1 METLLRFRGR
11 DYGASEVTFIRDL
24 IAAHPSKSRRVLS
37 RLLCEAWD
45 WRQSNGRLRGQVCR
59 SFMLALHRAGHIELP
74 PVRRVMPNPLA
85 NRRKRQP
92 VEVDQTPLECR
103 LDVLGP
109 ITIEQVRRGPDEALV
124 EGLIEA
130 HHYLGYVQPVGEHVK
145 YLISAQGRPMACM
158 TWSSAPRH
166 LAPRDRHI
174 GWSAEARLQNIRG
187 VAYNSRFLIL
197 PWIRVPHLA
206 SFVLGRVTR
215 RLSRDWE
222 DLYDHPLHF
231 VETFVHPER
240 FKGTCYYAA
249 NWKLLGKTTGRGKDD
264 QTNKQNRPIK
274 DVLGYALSKRFQHL
288 LGELP

>member
-11 DYGASEVTFIRDL
+11 DYGAGEIAVIKDL
-24 IAAHPSKSRRVLS
+24 IATHPSASRRFLS
-37 RLLCEAWD
+37 QLLCEAWD
-45 WRQSNGRLRGQVCR
+45 WRQPNGRLRDQVCR
-59 SFMLALHRAGHIELP
+59 SFMLALHRAGQIELP
-74 PVRRVMPNPLA
+74 PVRHVVPNPLA
-85 NRRKRQP
+85 NRRKREP
-92 VEVDQTPLECR
+92 VEVDETPLDCK
-103 LDVLGP
+103 LDELGP

-145 YLISAQGRPMACM
+145 YLISAQGRPLACM

-174 GWSAEARLQNIRG
+174 GWSAAARLQNIRG

-215 RLSRDWE
+215 RVSRDWE

-231 VETFVHPER
+231 VETFVYPER

-249 NWKLLGKTTGRGKDD
+249 NWKFLGKTTGRGKDD